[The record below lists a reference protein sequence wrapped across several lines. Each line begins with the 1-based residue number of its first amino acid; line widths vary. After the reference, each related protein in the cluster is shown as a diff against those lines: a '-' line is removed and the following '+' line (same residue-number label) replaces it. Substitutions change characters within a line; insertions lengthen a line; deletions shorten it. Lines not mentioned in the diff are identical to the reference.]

1 MKKLKAKLF
10 INGKIQL
17 KTGMH
22 IGGSSTALDIGGID
36 SNVIKTANG
45 IPYIPGSSIK
55 GKLRTLYALSKGL
68 KGINRPR
75 DDTNKSNKYDEEDFN
90 IIRVFGIGAKED
102 KKNKDELKDIERTR
116 LIVRD
121 AFLDK
126 KDFDERRED
135 EFSELELD
143 FTEGKW
149 ENTIKRTDS
158 SANPRQIER
167 VPPGAVFDFSFVY
180 NIFDE
185 QDVENLKI
193 VIKAMRLLQ
202 DDYLGGSGSRG
213 YGQIEFQNIKSYIK
227 TIENY
232 ENDNEPVELKTEIK
246 IEKGNNDDLI
256 KEINNKIE

>member
-1 MKKLKAKLF
+1 MENLKAKLF
-10 INGKIQL
+10 IKGKIHL

-45 IPYIPGSSIK
+45 IPYIPGSSVK
-55 GKLRTLYALSKGL
+55 GKLRTLYALSEGFKD
-68 KGINRPR
+68 INKPK
-75 DDTNKSNKYDEEDFN
+75 DDKNKSNKYDEDDSN
-90 IIRVFGIGAKED
+90 IIRVFGIGATYD
-102 KKNKDELKDIERTR
+102 KNIERTR

-126 KDFDERRED
+126 KDFDEKKED

-143 FTEGKW
+143 YTEGKW
-149 ENTIKRTDS
+149 ENTIKRTNS
-158 SANPRQIER
+158 LANPRQLER
-167 VPPGAVFDFSFVY
+167 VPAGAVFNFSFVY

-213 YGQIEFQNIKSYIK
+213 YGEIEFQNIKSFIK
-227 TIENY
+227 TIKNY
-232 ENDNEPVELKTEIK
+232 ESDNEPVELTENIN
-246 IEKGNNDDLI
+246 IEKGNNDELI